1 MDKQITLHIGMVP
14 MWETEVFSSN
24 RKDSEYLCVFQ
35 AYVIVDKFY
44 TTFEYS
50 CSYSTLVYI
59 ISNYI

>member
-1 MDKQITLHIGMVP
+1 MDKHITIHIGTVP
-14 MWETEVFSSN
+14 MWETEVFPSN
-24 RKDSEYLCVFQ
+24 RKDSKYLCVFQ
-35 AYVIVDKFY
+35 AYVIADKFY